1 MGCAAAVGFWGAR
14 QPRSNLL
21 GKQAAE
27 SAAQAAW
34 GTHRSM
40 RDAAPDSVRSSQSLT
55 NGLPILGKG
64 PTVFQVLPLRCCRAA
79 SMLLQV
85 SIMNT
90 AGQWGLW
97 DLSMKPGQ
105 L

>member
-27 SAAQAAW
+27 SAAHPAW

-40 RDAAPDSVRSSQSLT
+40 REAAPDSVRSTQSLA
-55 NGLPILGKG
+55 NGLPVLGKG
-64 PTVFQVLPLRCCRAA
+64 PSVFQVLP
-79 SMLLQV
+79 
-85 SIMNT
+85 
-90 AGQWGLW
+90 GQSW
-97 DLSMKPGQ
+97 PGGDS